1 VDQFRGAYQQGLLAE
16 PADYTG
22 AADFGRGILYS
33 PFDLI
38 GAPVDLANMALQPLG
53 LGSEKPFGG
62 SEYLIDKY
70 ADLGDYLGVNY
81 QRPTNSTEELL
92 GRIAGGVFAPT
103 GGAATFGRAV
113 DMTTDAAKAYAAGAP
128 ARVAERAGGVQL
140 NTGFDPTA
148 PIDNMIMRRMGDN
161 GGPAMQVEAPAAPVR
176 DIDDLGFYSQALEA
190 AQNLPQAKGTGQ
202 QIEKMLIK
210 AGVKP
215 DEIAFTPGLRGLLDQ
230 PQVTQD
236 EVVGLLEGSRIRP
249 EETILYGGEEGFS
262 GMNFPDRPDEL
273 SIYEAY
279 GDITDDIEMV
289 LENDLD
295 QVLNLLEL
303 GSPEKYSTK
312 EGGEILSSIRNAFD
326 NNDIDK
332 IDSNI
337 LSDIENIAEDIAVER
352 YSLDPVVRLQ
362 DPDTGY
368 EIVGSDETGY
378 TIRDDGGNI
387 INQQSNDIPYSLSE
401 ARIQAENH
409 AMDRGL
415 VGYAGGET
423 RFASETEDGGTNY
436 REMLLQVPEYEGYA
450 DDFTYQGHFDEPN
463 IAVHVRTKDRSTDAG
478 TNDILYVEEMQSDWG
493 QRGRDQGFDNP
504 KDKQKLEEI
513 KKAIE
518 PVQKKL
524 NDAVDERDAFY
535 LNFMNKIAQKV
546 GGVKFTKADL
556 DKDYAKAGLPIKSE
570 DGSELLSRYEMNALM
585 RGTDQVAITAD
596 GRELLID
603 PSNFDGVDISTKMS
617 NQNLSIG
624 NIRKELDDTQGNF
637 RADIP
642 FGPFVGTSSKFA
654 ELGVKNLVIKAAQEG
669 KKFVTFSTG
678 KTQADRW
685 NNEGLKTFYDK
696 IIPDAAK
703 KVVKKLDPDAEVGL
717 RRVIERA
724 SGMDSPRL
732 TIEITPKMREAI
744 KKGVPLFSAGG
755 LGLLAS
761 NEQMSQDRVQPK
773 GIMF

>member
-1 VDQFRGAYQQGLLAE
+1 MDQFRGAYQQGLLAE

-22 AADFGRGILYS
+22 AADIGRGILYS

-148 PIDNMIMRRMGDN
+148 PIDNMIVRRMGDN
-161 GGPAMQVEAPAAPVR
+161 GGPAMQVEAPVAPVR

-236 EVVGLLEGSRIRP
+236 EVVGLLEENRIRP
-249 EETILYGGEEGFS
+249 QETVFYGGEESFS
-262 GMNFPDRPDEL
+262 GMNFPAEAEILDVYKAYGSDYVNEQADEL
-273 SIYEAY
+273 MLYNTEYFLDAI
-279 GDITDDIEMV
+279 GDIPKRTQYGEIPETKEQIAQALLDGNID
-289 LENDLD
+289 DLD
-295 QVLNLLEL
+295 VNTEMFLRQKA
-303 GSPEKYSTK
+303 EK
-312 EGGEILSSIRNAFD
+312 LA
-326 NNDIDK
+326 IDQY
-332 IDSNI
+332 N
-337 LSDIENIAEDIAVER
+337 
-352 YSLDPVVRLQ
+352 YDPVVRLQ

-368 EIVGSDETGY
+368 EIVGSDEIGY
-378 TIRDDGGNI
+378 SIRDDGGNAI
-387 INQQSNDIPYSLSE
+387 DPRGNDIPYSLSE

-415 VGYAGGET
+415 VGYSGGET
-423 RFASETEDGGTNY
+423 RFSEYTEPGGENY
-436 REMLLQVPEYEGYA
+436 RETLLQVPEYEGMKEG
-450 DDFTYQGHFDEPN
+450 FTFGSHFDEPN
-463 IAVHVRTKDRSTDAG
+463 IAVHTRTKDRKMAKDAG
-478 TNDILYVEEMQSDWG
+478 DTLYVEELQSDWG
-493 QRGRDQGFDNP
+493 QQGRKLGFGDAP
-504 KDKQKLEEI
+504 SEKEIFDLSRKLEEYAALKNKRSEEFI
-513 KKAIE
+513 DYLKNHFGE
-518 PVQKKL
+518 GVDYTYNDVQNLRRNDDKL
-524 NDAVDERDAFY
+524 ETLYQNRQSAQRMYDDAYE
-535 LNFMNKIAQKV
+535 K
-546 GGVKFTKADL
+546 L
-556 DKDYAKAGLPIKSE
+556 DKNPLEKA
-570 DGSELLSRYEMNALM
+570 
-585 RGTDQVAITAD
+585 
-596 GRELLID
+596 
-603 PSNFDGVDISTKMS
+603 
-617 NQNLSIG
+617 
-624 NIRKELDDTQGNF
+624 
-637 RADIP
+637 
-642 FGPFVGTSSKFA
+642 PFVGNSAKFA
-654 ELGVKNLVIKAAQEG
+654 EVGIKRLLSKAVEEG
-669 KKFVTFSTG
+669 KSYVSFSSG
-678 KTQADRW
+678 DVQYDRW
-685 NNEGLKTFYDK
+685 NEEGLIPFYDK
-696 IIPDAAK
+696 IIPKAAE
-703 KVVKKLDPDAEVGL
+703 KVAKRFDPDAKVGPMQV
-717 RRVIERA
+717 R
-724 SGMDSPRL
+724 MDEKNMADKAERL

-761 NEQMSQDRVQPK
+761 GEQMRQDRVQPK